1 MTDEEIMEL
10 ANVMLYNDYTIR
22 RLAEVTGYSKS
33 SIHKKLTED
42 LHEISPKLCREIQE
56 CLARH
61 KQIRHINGGNKTKQ
75 LWKEGVFDAKRKVQ
89 KRT

>member
-1 MTDEEIMEL
+1 MTDEEIIEL

-56 CLARH
+56 C
-61 KQIRHINGGNKTKQ
+61 
-75 LWKEGVFDAKRKVQ
+75 
-89 KRT
+89 